1 MARRHD
7 TGTRTDDATDD
18 DVRRYY
24 QAIVKEGVTARFHAL
39 FARLRAEEKEL
50 EHEG

>member
-1 MARRHD
+1 MARRYNA
-7 TGTRTDDATDD
+7 GTRTDKATDD
-18 DVRRYY
+18 EVRRYY
-24 QAIVKEGVTARFHAL
+24 QAIVKQGVTARFHAL